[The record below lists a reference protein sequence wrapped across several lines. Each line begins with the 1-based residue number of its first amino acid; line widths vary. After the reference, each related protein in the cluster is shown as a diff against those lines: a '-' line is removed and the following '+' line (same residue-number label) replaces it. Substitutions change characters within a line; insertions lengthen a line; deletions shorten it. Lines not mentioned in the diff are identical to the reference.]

1 MASIGVLLMTSRS
14 ASSLMMGDAKRSRP
28 VSLAS
33 LEGAEGAWYPLPSD
47 FQERFG
53 KPGKSCD
60 MDTVA
65 SVSAAWNDAAEEHD
79 ILSALLHCYRIIL
92 DLAAAI

>member
-1 MASIGVLLMTSRS
+1 M
-14 ASSLMMGDAKRSRP
+14 
-28 VSLAS
+28 VSLAIRFLQS
-33 LEGAEGAWYPLPSD
+33 FKNIVGS

-65 SVSAAWNDAAEEHD
+65 SVCAAWNDAAEEHD